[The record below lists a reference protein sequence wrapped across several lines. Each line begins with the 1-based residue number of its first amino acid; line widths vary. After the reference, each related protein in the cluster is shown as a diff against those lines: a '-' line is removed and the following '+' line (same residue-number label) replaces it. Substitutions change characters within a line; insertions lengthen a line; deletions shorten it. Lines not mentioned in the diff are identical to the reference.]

1 MWFDFLRLLTFNYTT
16 NHTFF
21 CSNKL
26 LSKKVLAYKF
36 LGIGKQNMTYLIAD
50 IVNLNVKPAPTI
62 KPKIIEKNK
71 KKYKRR
77 KKQNKPLKSLY
88 YPGLYLL
95 NQDYNVDFYKEFLF
109 FVYRFHVFSQFYY
122 YITLN
127 NLFSLFFNFNLF
139 EFDLFAFMFLLF
151 NGSKDRKFKYLF
163 IRRFGLRRREERRKR
178 RIKSFK
184 RFWVRRLRKRSR
196 VLHKYKFKYINKFFP
211 KKRRSRRLP
220 YKRFNAF
227 KFKFRFHRA
236 RRRFLKKYK
245 CYLRIQ
251 KLKLLVK

>member
-1 MWFDFLRLLTFNYTT
+1 MWFDFLRILTFNYTT

-26 LSKKVLAYKF
+26 VGEEVLAYKF

-50 IVNLNVKPAPTI
+50 IVNLNQKPAPTI
-62 KPKIIEKNK
+62 KPIIIEKNK

-77 KKQNKPLKSLY
+77 KKINKPLKSLY

-109 FVYRFHVFSQFYY
+109 FVYRFQIFAQFYY

-127 NLFSLFFNFNLF
+127 NLFSLFFNSSFF
-139 EFDLFAFMFLLF
+139 EFDFFTFMFLLH
-151 NGSKDRKFKYLF
+151 NGSKSRKFKYLL
-163 IRRFGLRRREERRKR
+163 IRRFGLRRREEKRKR

-184 RFWVRRLRKRSR
+184 RFWIRRLRKKARISR
-196 VLHKYKFKYINKFFP
+196 KYDLLHLNKLFP

-220 YKRFNAF
+220 YKKFNAF

-251 KLKLLVK
+251 KLKLLIT